1 MIRTKTLD
9 QAPKDDKAKQDAAM
23 NEFRSQVNAEYA
35 VPGGPLWRAAVAE
48 VRTLM
53 ETKLAKK

>member
-1 MIRTKTLD
+1 
-9 QAPKDDKAKQDAAM
+9 M

>member
-1 MIRTKTLD
+1 
-9 QAPKDDKAKQDAAM
+9 
-23 NEFRSQVNAEYA
+23 
-35 VPGGPLWRAAVAE
+35 VPGAPLWRAAVAE